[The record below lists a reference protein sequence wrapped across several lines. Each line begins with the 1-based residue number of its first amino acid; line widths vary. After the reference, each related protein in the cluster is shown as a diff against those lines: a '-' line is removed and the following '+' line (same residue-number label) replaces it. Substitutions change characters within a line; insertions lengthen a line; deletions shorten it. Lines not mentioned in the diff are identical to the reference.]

1 MINGRY
7 LWPSDKPLVVLECG
21 WQNKRDTG
29 HHFEH
34 DRVVR
39 FVMKEEGGKMSNF

>member
-21 WQNKRDTG
+21 WQNKLDTTWNMTG
-29 HHFEH
+29 
-34 DRVVR
+34 VS
-39 FVMKEEGGKMSNF
+39 GL